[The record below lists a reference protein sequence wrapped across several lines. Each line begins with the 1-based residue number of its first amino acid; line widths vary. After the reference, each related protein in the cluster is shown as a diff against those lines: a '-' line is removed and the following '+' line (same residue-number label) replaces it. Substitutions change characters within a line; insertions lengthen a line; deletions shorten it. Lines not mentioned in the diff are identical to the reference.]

1 MEDKRTKQ
9 ALKNLRDAFEAD
21 YAILILSKERFDKV
35 FTSADD
41 TKQEFAEMSEILNS
55 CANLMNIKRGKEMN
69 NEKRGFAEYRALKSK
84 DRAGASVL
92 CLQKKRESLYN
103 DKRQSF

>member
-21 YAILILSKERFDKV
+21 YAIIILSKERFDKV

-41 TKQEFAEMSEILNS
+41 NKQEFAEMYEILNS
-55 CANLMNIKRGKEMN
+55 CANLMKHK
-69 NEKRGFAEYRALKSK
+69 
-84 DRAGASVL
+84 V
-92 CLQKKRESLYN
+92 
-103 DKRQSF
+103 RQRDE